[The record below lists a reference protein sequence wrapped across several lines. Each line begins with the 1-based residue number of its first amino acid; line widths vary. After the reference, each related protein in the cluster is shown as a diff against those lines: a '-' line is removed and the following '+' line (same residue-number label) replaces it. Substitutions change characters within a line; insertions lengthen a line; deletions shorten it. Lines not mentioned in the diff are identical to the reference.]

1 MSDRLSFVIIKNT
14 VPETIC
20 KELPRKVKQIHTDLN
35 VTSLENLLKRH
46 ESHVSINEQL
56 HVKYTAAPVEYHGDY
71 FICIFLQNTSET
83 LCIVTCF

>member
-20 KELPRKVKQIHTDLN
+20 KELPRKVKLIHTDLN

-46 ESHVSINEQL
+46 ESHDSINEQL
-56 HVKYTAAPVEYHGDY
+56 HVKYTAAPVENHGP
-71 FICIFLQNTSET
+71 FFFFFAKQIRNSVHC
-83 LCIVTCF
+83 CF